1 MNSYECGGQIDN
13 SSTNHN
19 NQPGHRLGPSI
30 SHSLQKHSLDRMEFQ
45 ATIGAS
51 NKGILFATLLGG
63 ERERGDREREE
74 MIKQS
79 Q

>member
-1 MNSYECGGQIDN
+1 MDN

-19 NQPGHRLGPSI
+19 NQPTGPSI

-51 NKGILFATLLGG
+51 NKGKLFATLLGG
-63 ERERGDREREE
+63 ERGENGEILKEKRG
-74 MIKQS
+74 S
-79 Q
+79 T